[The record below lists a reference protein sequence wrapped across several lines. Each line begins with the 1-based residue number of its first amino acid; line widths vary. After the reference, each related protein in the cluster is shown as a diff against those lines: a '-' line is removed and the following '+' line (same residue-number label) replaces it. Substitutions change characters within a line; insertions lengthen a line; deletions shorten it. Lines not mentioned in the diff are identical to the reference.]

1 MKKPSENQTAY
12 PAIEI
17 VFDAAAKWR
26 QVTAWGAS
34 PREQAASGHG
44 PRARAPGF
52 ILRPLRGLK
61 TAFVIFLL
69 LSSFPYAVFAQA
81 GNDSPDE
88 SEQRRVYVPVEDL
101 DTVLAKDQQGVLL
114 TQDEFAALLA
124 KAKTNS
130 PEKRQPAAIVVSS
143 AQYSASLSG
152 DHLLLNATISFR
164 QFDEGWHTLA
174 LPYSNLAVESASV
187 NGKPAQLA
195 RQTVAAKGKGQSPS
209 SMLVLFHNEP
219 GTAELKLAFSTVLES
234 VGNDRAA
241 RFGLLAVPSATIDV
255 SVPAG
260 RHLQVGSQT
269 LKRPAAEDQPAVY
282 QLPVGGTR
290 DLLLLFN
297 DEQDEQRTDSL
308 TFATTGYGL
317 NVAPGEVTWQASTSL
332 QVYGTTLNQLLCS
345 VPNSLEITD
354 VESTGL
360 ESWDL
365 SDDPNN
371 AEQTLIKLNY
381 RQPFD
386 GRRDVTFRGVLSTGY
401 GQAWAVPSLTIRS
414 VTSHI
419 GRVVIQHPPGVR
431 LRVLE
436 SAGTRTA
443 GGDAGSLTFD
453 AWRENFRLALETR
466 TRERELH
473 ASVSTILDLG
483 ENSLTF
489 HGVTQFQT
497 HFEPLFEVGFRLA
510 AEWELESVSVNG
522 TPSTDWKISSREA
535 GWNDYRVPL
544 PTALKP
550 GEEATFTFS
559 ARQQL
564 EDWPVEEEPVDLTLP
579 TVQIEEAAIV
589 EGSFVLK
596 AGEDLDLEI
605 GDLTGLDPARTGVPG
620 ERLGFVFQSAEHS
633 GQVTVTRRPSRV
645 TASTLA
651 FTRLDREVLNSHLQV
666 TLDIAGGGLRELNI
680 GLSESAGQELRFRL
694 LRPAAGIVEQR
705 ASDPEK
711 GVRNWTL
718 LLDRRLRGEIVL
730 AVDVVTPRGADIE
743 YAAHQVTV
751 QGAERVSG
759 FVAFEAAAEQ
769 QLNLKS
775 ADIAGLPLSSV
786 DPVDVPPPFSYSP
799 QQRIVEAF
807 RYHVPGYS
815 VTLGEKRFERVA
827 VPTAVCYRSFQQT
840 VVGSSGELQH
850 EAQFVFVAVGAQS
863 LLVLL
868 PEPTADSNSENL
880 TRLWAAKIDGIPVEV
895 RRTSAGYLVPLPAA
909 GSPDA
914 QRTLQLFYR
923 TRMSALTSS
932 GQFDEGPPQITVV
945 HSSGNPQPLE
955 MLDQNWR
962 LHYPSE
968 MTIVDSDG
976 DFQPEERIQTTSVLG
991 NLRDS
996 FTKVDRQNLQK
1007 NGIIAAVLIVLV
1019 GGIALS
1025 LRKLGVGLVGCF
1037 GCFGSL
1043 VTMLVFAGWLMT
1055 SMQSG
1060 METEVADRSDALESN
1075 FAEMPQASGFGF
1087 ADQSD
1092 DGEATDFQEL
1102 GIVNGESGKV
1112 LMDVEMEET
1121 PMEEAPNTTAA
1132 TTASAPKQSVMEP
1145 TDAPMIDV
1153 PILNKIPHVDGR
1165 FGQPSQPQR
1174 QTTSGG
1180 FGGGLP
1186 AGGDDLS
1193 AQMRGREQDD
1203 KIQSLMGRIGHMFA
1217 DGGREEIAQNGLPPD
1232 IAGVG
1237 GAQRTRLSG
1246 RGGEAGARL
1255 SLALELQVPQDAVHR
1270 DFRYTGNRTAAS
1282 DIALRVSWH
1291 NGDAARLARLFLI
1304 AAVTLLL
1311 WLTLGASFKTRAI
1324 LVTLGMTL
1332 PLALVSVA
1340 PSNLHN
1346 VLDGVFLGSALT
1358 LALWLLRGL
1367 LIGIKSC
1374 GCCERWLAKCC
1385 RPKTTAALVLLAS
1398 SLALTTSASAQP
1410 QPPAQQAANAQAS
1423 PEDARPSGVI
1433 IPYEAGTDPA
1443 QAGRVLLTREHF
1455 LKLWN
1460 RANPEQKLKDAAP
1473 VQGLV
1478 ADAFYRC
1485 SLVPGQAGVAATDT
1499 VAVEATIILHS
1510 FRDGQLTLPL
1520 NLGSIALS
1528 EAKLDG
1534 EAAPLRVRDSGKSG
1548 PTLDVVLDSRGQHVL
1563 DLKFNVPAKL
1573 SGKVGQFT
1581 LPVMPVPS
1589 GRVVFQLPETGLSVR
1604 VNGSTSLYRLA
1615 KTGEGDAATESIS
1628 VSAPERSNLT
1638 IAWRPPEVQGDVDAI
1653 VQVETKT
1660 AVSVEDA
1667 GIAQVSQTTVRVP
1680 QGSIADLSFDLPK
1693 GLSIR
1698 GISGPHMAGWE
1709 LNEENNQRRLRVF
1722 FSPTI
1727 TESTT
1732 IHLDLF
1738 LDRKIDDTESIIE
1751 IATPTPLEVTRESE
1765 VIAVFSSDTFQVRSG
1780 QSDKVTRID
1789 VATSA
1794 GLLPQRPKTAGSS
1807 SAPRV
1812 AWRHV
1817 ERPYQAQFIVGR
1829 QAPKTTATVQ
1839 HAVLVS
1845 RRKVDISSLMA
1856 ATLNGA
1862 PRASI
1867 SFELPENYLLIN
1879 VNATSM
1885 QDWFVT
1891 ESDGTNPR
1899 TLTVEFDRPL
1909 TGQIEVVL
1917 KGHLAKEPDDLLVEV
1932 LVPEP
1937 FDVSTQTTWAAVWID
1952 SGYTA
1957 SQTGLNGFKTV
1968 EPDQVPATLRGRQNQ
1983 PLKYAFRSTESESRL
1998 IEFETIKAT
2007 PDLKADSI
2015 VVVSVTDSFLD
2026 YTFALNWTIENA
2038 AVDSFS
2044 FLTPKTLNGVPLAGK
2059 LKFTGE
2065 RIRESSHEEVGENL
2079 RWTIT
2084 LHDAAR
2090 DRYFLLATAT
2100 LPPADR
2106 QLNAPGVRFVAPL
2119 IDEFGDTMDFA
2130 EVERQKQ
2137 YVMLVNQSQAQL
2149 VAGRRPSTIEEVDS
2163 QSLPIQLE
2171 QDMINQAAETLR
2183 VRDAA
2188 AQPSWT
2194 VRRFAQQS
2202 GAPASVNL
2210 ADLALVIAQDGSW
2223 RGQAVYTIRNRRRQF
2238 LAVRMPDRSQLLSL
2252 FVKGQPS
2259 RPVTTAIGEKAVQ
2272 LIALPRQSDADLS
2285 FQVKLVYTGSF
2296 DQPLPR
2302 GFSTS
2307 GKDLDLP
2314 APHVISQKESSEYGI
2329 PVARTLWSVYLP
2341 DSIDASVIEDAAKTN
2356 LRPAKGESQKAHVRT
2371 LLQDFNELLA
2381 VAANDENSGRQRMQ
2395 ATNNLKQIGL
2405 ALHNYHEG
2413 NLSGKELSEV
2423 QKAQVQIAE
2432 QDRQI
2437 ADIDKGGAKD
2447 TLLGATDFD
2456 SGKQRQEA
2464 INSRNTLLYG
2474 NNFNNDINY
2483 TGVVDGTSNTLQSGT
2498 GVDESG
2504 KEQNAEGAE
2513 LDFRLKLFA
2522 QDAPPAVT
2530 KSGESKGKPGEGKP
2544 GEEGKSQPQKKSVSR
2559 ADRRQQ
2565 SISNLATL
2573 NLQVEQQMG
2582 SPLPPFG
2589 SVAGQGQQGQQG
2601 GGRQQ
2606 AQNQPGFSMPQ
2617 TGPSF
2622 GGQGGEAPARPGD
2635 SGADLFIDNDFL
2647 FQDTVGNPMIDGP
2660 GRGPVPMFAPMLV
2673 QAERGSRSSVN
2684 GVVFD
2689 SNAGYVAAWSSVGG
2703 LSLPVDLPT
2712 SGTLLQFT
2720 KVSGEP
2726 KLALR
2731 VRSKELVDRS
2741 FGLVWTVVWLAVA
2754 TTLVV
2759 LFNRLAGR
2767 ADFLKPVGRLLFVV
2781 GLVSF
2786 TALSGPLSGIGFV
2799 CFLAGLVLVAVEVV
2813 RSRKPAA

>member
-1 MKKPSENQTAY
+1 M
-12 PAIEI
+12 
-17 VFDAAAKWR
+17 
-26 QVTAWGAS
+26 
-34 PREQAASGHG
+34 
-44 PRARAPGF
+44 
-52 ILRPLRGLK
+52 
-61 TAFVIFLL
+61 
-69 LSSFPYAVFAQA
+69 
-81 GNDSPDE
+81 
-88 SEQRRVYVPVEDL
+88 
-101 DTVLAKDQQGVLL
+101 
-114 TQDEFAALLA
+114 
-124 KAKTNS
+124 
-130 PEKRQPAAIVVSS
+130 
-143 AQYSASLSG
+143 
-152 DHLLLNATISFR
+152 LLNATISFR
-164 QFDEGWHTLA
+164 QFDEGWHKLA

-187 NGKPAQLA
+187 NGKPAKLA
-195 RQTVAAKGKGQSPS
+195 RQTVAAKGKGQSPGS
-209 SMLVLFHNEP
+209 LLVLFHNEP

-241 RFGLLAVPSATIDV
+241 RFGLLAVPSATIEV

-269 LKRPAAEDQPAVY
+269 LKRPAEENQPAVY

-436 SAGTRTA
+436 NAGTRTA

-489 HGVTQFQT
+489 HGVTQFET

-510 AEWELESVSVNG
+510 AEWQLESVSVNG
-522 TPSTDWKISSREA
+522 TPSTDWKTSSRDA

-680 GLSESAGQELRFRL
+680 GLSESAGEELRFRL
-694 LRPAAGIVEQR
+694 LGRPLKKGSDPLEGAQTQGTPGSPERVRPLFQRTAGIVEQR
-705 ASDPEK
+705 AGDPEK
-711 GVRNWTL
+711 GVRIWTL

-730 AVDVVTPRGADIE
+730 AVDVVTPRGADTE
-743 YAAHQVTV
+743 FAAHQVTV
-751 QGAERVSG
+751 PGAERVSG

-786 DPVDVPPPFSYSP
+786 DPVDVPPPFSYAP

-815 VTLGEKRFERVA
+815 VMLGEKRFERVA
-827 VPTAVCYRSFQQT
+827 VPTAICYRSFQQT
-840 VVGSSGELQH
+840 VVGSTGELQH

-863 LLVLL
+863 LLALL
-868 PEPTADSNSENL
+868 PEPTTESNSENL

-895 RRTSAGYLVPLPAA
+895 RRTTAGYLVPLPPA

-923 TRMSALTSS
+923 SRMSALTSS
-932 GQFDEGPPQITVV
+932 GEFDEGPPQITVV

-955 MLDQNWR
+955 MLDQHWR

-976 DFQPEERIQTTSVLG
+976 DFQPEERIQTTSLLG

-996 FTKVDRQNLQK
+996 FTKVDRENLQK

-1037 GCFGSL
+1037 GSA

-1055 SMQSG
+1055 SMQS
-1060 METEVADRSDALESN
+1060 RQESAMDMAAVESKVPSSPMASPAG
-1075 FAEMPQASGFGF
+1075 AESGFV
-1087 ADQSD
+1087 DQSD
-1092 DGEATDFQEL
+1092 DADGE
-1102 GIVNGESGKV
+1102 GITFDMP
-1112 LMDVEMEET
+1112 MDEA
-1121 PMEEAPNTTAA
+1121 EEAPAEMAASEGGDGDRFRLETTAE
-1132 TTASAPKQSVMEP
+1132 SPEPQSP
-1145 TDAPMIDV
+1145 
-1153 PILNKIPHVDGR
+1153 PILNKIPQVEGPR
-1165 FGQPSQPQR
+1165 LGQPVTPQR
-1174 QTTSGG
+1174 QTAGGG

-1186 AGGDDLS
+1186 GGFGAIQHDAKALARQATQNQQTKELS
-1193 AQMRGREQDD
+1193 VFPIKSADTLEITKHLDSMFPGAVVNEDGRSRRIHVHGTPEQLAQIAQL
-1203 KIQSLMGRIGHMFA
+1203 IQRHDNGAVPQVGDGLLR
-1217 DGGREEIAQNGLPPD
+1217 GGRGLP
-1232 IAGVG
+1232 AGFG
-1237 GAQRTRLSG
+1237 KD
-1246 RGGEAGARL
+1246 GARL
-1255 SLALELQVPQDAVHR
+1255 SLALELQIPDDVMHR

-1282 DIALRVSWH
+1282 GIALRVRWH
-1291 NGDAARLARLFLI
+1291 NGDAAGLARLFLI

-1346 VLDGVFLGSALT
+1346 MLDGVFLGSALT
-1358 LALWLLRGL
+1358 LGLWLLRGL

-1410 QPPAQQAANAQAS
+1410 QPPAQQAENAQPS
-1423 PEDARPSGVI
+1423 PEDARPTGVI

-1460 RANPEQKLKDAAP
+1460 RANPERKLKAAAP

-1485 SLVPGQAGVAATDT
+1485 SMVPGQAGNAATDT

-1520 NLGSIALS
+1520 NLASIAIS
-1528 EAKLDG
+1528 EAKLNG

-1548 PTLDVVLDSRGQHVL
+1548 STLDVVLESRGQHVL
-1563 DLKFNVPAKL
+1563 DLKFNVPARL

-1604 VNGSTSLYRLA
+1604 VNGSTSLYRLV

-1628 VSAPERSNLT
+1628 IPAPERTQLT
-1638 IAWRPPEVQGDVDAI
+1638 IAWRPPEVQGAVDAI

-1667 GIAQVSQTTVRVP
+1667 GIALVSQTTVRVP

-1722 FSPTI
+1722 FSPAI

-1738 LDRKIDDTESIIE
+1738 LDRKIDDTESAIE
-1751 IATPTPLEVTRESE
+1751 IATAAPLEVTRESE

-1794 GLLPQRPKTAGSS
+1794 GLLPQRPKTAASS
-1807 SAPRV
+1807 SSPRV

-1867 SFELPENYLLIN
+1867 SFQLPENYLLIN

-1917 KGHLAKEPDDLLVEV
+1917 KGHLTKEPDDLLVEV

-2149 VAGRRPSTIEEVDS
+2149 VAGSRPSTIEEVDS

-2238 LAVRMPDRSQLLSL
+2238 LAVRMPDKSELLSL
-2252 FVKGQPS
+2252 FVKGQPA

-2302 GFSTS
+2302 GFVSS

-2356 LRPAKGESQKAHVRT
+2356 LRPAKGEAQTAHVRT
-2371 LLQDFNELLA
+2371 LLQDFDQLLA
-2381 VAANDENSGRQRMQ
+2381 VVANDENSARQRMQ
-2395 ATNNLKQIGL
+2395 AKNNMKQIGL

-2437 ADIDKGGAKD
+2437 ADVDEGGAED
-2447 TLLGATDFD
+2447 ALLGATDFD
-2456 SGKQRQEA
+2456 SGKHRQEA

-2483 TGVVDGTSNTLQSGT
+2483 TGIVDGTSNTQQSGPE
-2498 GVDESG
+2498 GDEAGEGQSAG
-2504 KEQNAEGAE
+2504 GAE

-2530 KSGESKGKPGEGKP
+2530 KSGESKGRPGEGRPGDGKPGEGKP
-2544 GEEGKSQPQKKSVSR
+2544 QSEKKSVSR

-2573 NLQVEQQMG
+2573 NDQVEQQMG

-2606 AQNQPGFSMPQ
+2606 TLNAPGFSMPQ
-2617 TGPSF
+2617 SGPSF
-2622 GGQGGEAPARPGD
+2622 GGQGGQAPARPGN

-2731 VRSKELVDRS
+2731 VRSKELVDRG
-2741 FGLVWTVVWLAVA
+2741 FGLIWTVVWLAVA